1 MKTIRSIALWVRE
14 TLNHPAKVF
23 VFCLLFFVLTLSLN
37 GVPLRLWGLHRD
49 LDRYENEIQKNKRD
63 IKALEMKL
71 AQAQEPAFIE
81 RQARDRLDLAG
92 ENDLIFVFPTQ

>member
-14 TLNHPAKVF
+14 TLNHPGKVF
-23 VFCLLFFVLTLSLN
+23 IFCLLFFVLTLSLN
-37 GVPLRLWGLHRD
+37 GVPLRIWGLHRD
-49 LDRYENEIQKNKRD
+49 LDRYEAEILKNKKD
-63 IKALEMKL
+63 IKGLEMKL

>member
-1 MKTIRSIALWVRE
+1 MKSIRKMALWVRE
-14 TLNHPAKVF
+14 TLNHPAQVF
-23 VFCLLFFVLTLSLN
+23 VFCGIFFVATLSLN

-49 LDRYENEIQKNKRD
+49 LDRYDFEIQKNLND
-63 IKALEMKL
+63 IKGLNMKL
-71 AQAQEPAFIE
+71 SQAQEPAFIE